1 MTPPEVQMYTKTG
14 AGGSLPAWKPNVGAA
29 PRWLRAGVWEP
40 SRETVRSW
48 YADSAPRWSAAIAFY
63 TIFSLAPVL
72 IIVIA
77 VAGALWGDQAVRQEV
92 VSQFR
97 ELLGA
102 PGARQVEHLIEAALP
117 RGGGR
122 PATMAGVL
130 TLLVGATAVF
140 TTLRNALNAVWGVT
154 TATGGGVWRSVRT
167 HLRTRLLSFAVVLCM
182 AFLLA
187 ASLVVNAALAGVGLW
202 VRQRLPAPVP
212 VLRLIETGVTLV
224 VLWLLFA
231 VIYRWL
237 PDARIAWKDV
247 WIGAAA
253 TALLFSGGKLAIGFY
268 LGRSGVASAY
278 GVAGSVVL
286 ILLWVYYSAM
296 VFLLGAEF
304 TEVYSRRWGSHILER
319 NGRGPKPRLADG
331 FSAARPK
338 DDPADG

>member
-1 MTPPEVQMYTKTG
+1 MRDQAQDGRPPERHW
-14 AGGSLPAWKPNVGAA
+14 AP
-29 PRWLRAGVWEP
+29 PRWLREGAWEP
-40 SRETVRSW
+40 LRETVRSW

-77 VAGALWGDQAVRQEV
+77 VAGALWGDHAVRNEV
-92 VSQFR
+92 VGQFG
-97 ELLGA
+97 ELLGDA
-102 PGARQVEHLIEAALP
+102 GARQIEQLIQAALP
-117 RGGGR
+117 SGGGR
-122 PATMAGVL
+122 PATIVGLL

-140 TTLRNALNAVWGVT
+140 TTLHNALNAVWGV
-154 TATGGGVWRSVRT
+154 AAEGDSGLWRSVRT
-167 HLRTRLLSFAVVLCM
+167 HLRTRLLSFALVLCI

-187 ASLVVNAALAGVGLW
+187 ASLIVNAALAGVGMW
-202 VRQRLPAPVP
+202 IRERLPAPVP
-212 VLRLIETGVTLV
+212 VLRLIETGVTLL

-231 VIYRWL
+231 VIFRWL

-253 TALLFSGGKLAIGFY
+253 TALLFSAGKLGIGFY
-268 LGRSGVASAY
+268 LGRSGIASAY

-304 TEVYSRRWGSHILER
+304 TEVYSRRWGSHIRSEDADA
-319 NGRGPKPRLADG
+319 PKRQPEDG
-331 FSAARPK
+331 FSAPRRKRP
-338 DDPADG
+338 PTER